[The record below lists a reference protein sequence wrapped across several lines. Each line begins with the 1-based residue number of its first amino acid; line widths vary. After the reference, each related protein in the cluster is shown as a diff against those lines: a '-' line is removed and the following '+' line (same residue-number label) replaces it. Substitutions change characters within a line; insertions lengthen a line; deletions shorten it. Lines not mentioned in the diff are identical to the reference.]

1 MKLTL
6 IEKRKETKDIIT
18 FVFEPEKSIKWTAGQ
33 YLIYSLP
40 HENPDT
46 RGKMRFFTISSA
58 PFEKNP
64 SITTKISKSEGSSF
78 KKALTTLKIGS
89 IINAKGP
96 DGDFIIDDLNKKYVF
111 IAKGVGITP
120 FISILK
126 QLIYEKRKINALLL
140 YINKTKDIAFKKDLK
155 EIAKEQSEFKL
166 KHFKN
171 LENTEEYI
179 LENLKRE
186 LSKYYFYVSGASI
199 MVAKTEAFLNNLG
212 VKKDKQKFDYFS
224 GYKDN

>member
-6 IEKRKETKDIIT
+6 IEKRSETKDIIT
-18 FVFEPEKSIKWTAGQ
+18 FIFEPEKKIKWTPGQ

-40 HENPDT
+40 HENPDI
-46 RGKMRFFTISSA
+46 RGKMRFFTISSP

-64 SITTKISKSEGSSF
+64 SITTKIINKASSF
-78 KKALTTLKIGS
+78 KKALDNLSLGQTIE
-89 IINAKGP
+89 AKGP
-96 DGDFIIDDLNKKYVF
+96 DGDFVIEDLNKKYVF
-111 IAKGVGITP
+111 IAKGVGISA
-120 FISILK
+120 FIPILK

-140 YINKTKDIAFKKDLK
+140 YINKTKDIAFKKDLE

-166 KHFKN
+166 KHLKN
-171 LENTEEYI
+171 LEDTQDYI
-179 LENLKRE
+179 LENLKKE
-186 LSKYYFYVSGASI
+186 LSKYDFYVSGASI